1 MAPRRGLFLS
11 KLTCLLA
18 PSIYLEPFCGVNV
31 EAQLCGVPV
40 IAPDA
45 GAFVETVEPETGVL
59 CHTLAD
65 YCHGVQLAID
75 NKFDRAHIRQR
86 AVQRYDMYNVARKY
100 DYAFKCIADLRR
112 KGWYA
117 DETHS

>member
-1 MAPRRGLFLS
+1 M
-11 KLTCLLA
+11 
-18 PSIYLEPFCGVNV
+18 

-40 IAPDA
+40 VAPDA
-45 GAFVETVEPETGVL
+45 GAFAETGAL

-75 NKFDRAHIRQR
+75 SKFDRAHIRQR

-100 DYAFKCIADLRR
+100 DYAFKCIADLRGKGVVRRRNASWKNRR
-112 KGWYA
+112 KMRNIPLQIKLPIA
-117 DETHS
+117 RRRQQHANKTPIKI